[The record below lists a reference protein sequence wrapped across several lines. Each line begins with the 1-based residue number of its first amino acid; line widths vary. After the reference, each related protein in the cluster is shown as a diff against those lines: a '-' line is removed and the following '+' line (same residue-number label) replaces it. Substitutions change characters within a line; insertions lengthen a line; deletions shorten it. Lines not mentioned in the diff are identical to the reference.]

1 MCLAQ
6 LGVETRHPTDTEH
19 GSGAGVGRGLRSL
32 SSRSRHSRAGVWKS
46 IFNTLQNVKL
56 DKRSLLTEPPGR

>member
-19 GSGAGVGRGLRSL
+19 GLGGGGGGLRSL

-56 DKRSLLTEPPGR
+56 DKRSLLTEPQGR